1 MCRDPIMDIYIG
13 QFHGKKVVMMD
24 TSKVWIQATRQ
35 RNSRNARLNY
45 TEIKMM
51 LVESFPDIE
60 QCYASIDKNMPVS
73 VQRALARNGWKLMDW
88 YYMPRI
94 IRRNQFQQVA
104 NFSKL
109 FPLRWQITFNLT
121 LFVLL

>member
-13 QFHGKKVVMMD
+13 QFYGKKVVMMD

-35 RNSRNARLNY
+35 RNSRNARVSY

-60 QCYASIDKNMPVS
+60 QCYASIDKNMPIS
-73 VQRALARNGWKLMDW
+73 VQRALARSWKPMDR
-88 YYMPRI
+88 YHMLRI
-94 IRRNQFQQVA
+94 IGRNRFQQVA

-109 FPLRWQITFNLT
+109 FPLRWKITFNLT